1 MKNKYLSHEQRYQ
14 IDMLLQRKTQQKTQL
29 ILIKTSASTFN
40 KKLGVISRNTVI
52 YLHGAGVKI
61 FLSLLQIQKM
71 IVSLQGIWKNANWCG
86 SSAG

>member
-40 KKLGVISRNTVI
+40 KKLGVTPTNTVI
-52 YLHGAGVKI
+52 LPAWRRSENISQLIANSKNDCI
-61 FLSLLQIQKM
+61 FARHLEKCKL
-71 IVSLQGIWKNANWCG
+71 VW
-86 SSAG
+86 